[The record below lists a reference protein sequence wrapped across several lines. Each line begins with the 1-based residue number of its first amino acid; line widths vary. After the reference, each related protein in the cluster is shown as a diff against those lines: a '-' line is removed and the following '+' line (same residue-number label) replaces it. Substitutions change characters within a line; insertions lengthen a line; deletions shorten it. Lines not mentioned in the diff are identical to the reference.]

1 MNTEKKNSSGWL
13 IVISATMMILGCAV
27 IMQIKSTAAQSTS
40 LESQSTETLVSMVRS
55 LNDYRNNLESE
66 LEQLNI
72 INTTLD
78 TSATLER
85 QIQQLEIFTGAIA
98 VQGDGVS
105 ITITGD
111 YDIYNFDIIDILNEL
126 KVTGAEAMAVNNI
139 RYTTTSRLTQ
149 EIDLTGQIYV
159 AIDGERLLTPI
170 VITAIGDPSTL
181 EKGLTFTGGIID
193 NLNTLYS
200 IYPIIRQETGIVI
213 PAATINT
220 NVLKLDTVTN

>member
-1 MNTEKKNSSGWL
+1 MTNKKNSKGWL
-13 IVISATMMILGCAV
+13 IVISATMMILGCAIV
-27 IMQIKSTAAQSTS
+27 MQINSTAAQSTS

-66 LEQLNI
+66 LDQLNI

-105 ITITGD
+105 VTITGD

-159 AIDGERLLTPI
+159 AMDGERLLTPI

-200 IYPIIRQETGIVI
+200 IYPIVRQEIDIVI

-220 NVLKLDTVTN
+220 NVLKLETVTN

>member
-27 IMQIKSTAAQSTS
+27 IMQINATAVQSTS

-66 LEQLNI
+66 LDQLNI

-159 AIDGERLLTPI
+159 AMDGERLLTPI

-200 IYPIIRQETGIVI
+200 IYPIVRQETGIVI

-220 NVLKLDTVTN
+220 NVLKLETVTN